1 MLNLNILDLL
11 RHTKH
16 TMCLSQKSN
25 KWSKTK
31 PMCLRYLYLVPS
43 GTNKIMNQKMFQPSL
58 WIKIIRNVKVQ
69 KITTGWGKEAL
80 GWKRGQGQEERNMIR
95 YCGGGEQ
102 DWSTEDQQKEWK
114 QKTLLGRRWEN
125 LLECTRDLGGERIS
139 GFKGR
144 DLRWNI
150 LQWGEGTYR
159 VLL

>member
-1 MLNLNILDLL
+1 MLNLNILDLP

-16 TMCLSQKSN
+16 IMCLSQKSN

-31 PMCLRYLYLVPS
+31 PMCLPYLYLVPS
-43 GTNKIMNQKMFQPSL
+43 GTNKIMNQKMFQLSL

-69 KITTGWGKEAL
+69 KNHYTEGEGGTWMEKGTRTGRKEHDQVLWEWGAGLKH
-80 GWKRGQGQEERNMIR
+80 W
-95 YCGGGEQ
+95 
-102 DWSTEDQQKEWK
+102 DQKKEWK
-114 QKTLLGRRWEN
+114 QETLLCRRWEN

-144 DLRWNI
+144 DLRWNV